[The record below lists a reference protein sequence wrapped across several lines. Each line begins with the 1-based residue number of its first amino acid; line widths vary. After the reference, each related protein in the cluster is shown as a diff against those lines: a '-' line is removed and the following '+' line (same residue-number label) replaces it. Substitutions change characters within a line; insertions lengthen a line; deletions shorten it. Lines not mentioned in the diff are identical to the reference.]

1 MMMSIDQLTTEESV
15 ISNLITN
22 PKLLVDFKLK
32 PYMFKNQEYQKVI
45 EFIFETGKTD
55 INSLYYKSREDDSF
69 IPTKELK
76 RLYKSEATSPTFFM
90 QDQMNLLN
98 NYVINQANRLSEEYN
113 KLPTRENMH
122 LLIDEL
128 QKLNQLS
135 IDKKNPTDEYI
146 KKVMSDTLSD
156 EPRALITTG
165 FESMDRKIY
174 GFEKGQL
181 NVIAARPSLGK
192 TALAL
197 NMMWQMAIKGYT
209 TSFFSLET
217 TGDLVVQRLAAAI
230 SKVELT
236 EIKRSNNLGIEKTDK
251 IMNALDLI
259 KKSGLNIFD
268 ESNLTP
274 QRVREQAMKQTDKPQ
289 IIFIDYLQ
297 LMKSDIPTN
306 DRRVEVETISRDL
319 KNIANETGS
328 VIVLLSQLNRGVES
342 RNDKRPMMSDL
353 KESGGIE
360 ADANMIMMLYRE
372 DYYDRE
378 AVDVLSGK
386 SEVEVNIAKNKDG
399 ETGVIKLDFYKKI
412 QRFFDV

>member
-1 MMMSIDQLTTEESV
+1 MMMNIDQLTTEESV

-45 EFIFETGKTD
+45 EFIFETGKSD
-55 INSLYYKSREDDSF
+55 INSLYYKSREDNSF

-98 NYVINQANRLSEEYN
+98 NYVINQANQLSEEYN

-156 EPRALITTG
+156 DPRALITTG

-378 AVDVLSGK
+378 SVDVLSGK

>member
-1 MMMSIDQLTTEESV
+1 MNIDQLTTEESV

-217 TGDLVVQRLAAAI
+217 TGDLVVQRLASAI

>member
-1 MMMSIDQLTTEESV
+1 MTMNIDQLTTEESV

-45 EFIFETGKTD
+45 EFIFETGKSD

-98 NYVINQANRLSEEYN
+98 NYVINQANQLSEEYN

-181 NVIAARPSLGK
+181 NVIAARPSLG
-192 TALAL
+192 
-197 NMMWQMAIKGYT
+197 
-209 TSFFSLET
+209 
-217 TGDLVVQRLAAAI
+217 
-230 SKVELT
+230 
-236 EIKRSNNLGIEKTDK
+236 
-251 IMNALDLI
+251 
-259 KKSGLNIFD
+259 
-268 ESNLTP
+268 
-274 QRVREQAMKQTDKPQ
+274 
-289 IIFIDYLQ
+289 
-297 LMKSDIPTN
+297 
-306 DRRVEVETISRDL
+306 
-319 KNIANETGS
+319 
-328 VIVLLSQLNRGVES
+328 GVS
-342 RNDKRPMMSDL
+342 PL
-353 KESGGIE
+353 
-360 ADANMIMMLYRE
+360 
-372 DYYDRE
+372 
-378 AVDVLSGK
+378 
-386 SEVEVNIAKNKDG
+386 
-399 ETGVIKLDFYKKI
+399 
-412 QRFFDV
+412 

>member
-1 MMMSIDQLTTEESV
+1 MTMNIDQLTTEESV

-32 PYMFKNQEYQKVI
+32 PYMFKNEEYQKVI
-45 EFIFETGKTD
+45 EFIFETGKSD
-55 INSLYYKSREDDSF
+55 INSLYYKSREDNSF

-98 NYVINQANRLSEEYN
+98 NYVINQANQLSEEYN
-113 KLPTRENMH
+113 KLPSRENMH

-197 NMMWQMAIKGYT
+197 NMMWQMALKGYT

-217 TGDLVVQRLAAAI
+217 TGDLVVQRLVSAI

-378 AVDVLSGK
+378 AVDNFTGK
-386 SEVEVNIAKNKDG
+386 SELEVNIAKNKDG

-412 QRFFDV
+412 QRFLDV

>member
-1 MMMSIDQLTTEESV
+1 MMMNIDQLTTEESV

-45 EFIFETGKTD
+45 EFIFETGKSD

-98 NYVINQANRLSEEYN
+98 NYVINQANQLSEEYN
-113 KLPTRENMH
+113 KLPSRENMH

-197 NMMWQMAIKGYT
+197 NMMWQMALKGYT

-217 TGDLVVQRLAAAI
+217 TGDLVVQRLVSAI

-378 AVDVLSGK
+378 AVDNFTGK
-386 SEVEVNIAKNKDG
+386 SELEVNIAKNKDG

>member
-1 MMMSIDQLTTEESV
+1 MTMNIDQLTTEESV

-32 PYMFKNQEYQKVI
+32 PYMFKNQEYRKVI
-45 EFIFETGKTD
+45 EFIFETGKSD

-98 NYVINQANRLSEEYN
+98 NYVINQANQLSEEYN

-146 KKVMSDTLSD
+146 KKVMSDILSD

-217 TGDLVVQRLAAAI
+217 TGDLVVQRLASAI

>member
-1 MMMSIDQLTTEESV
+1 MMMNIDQLTTEESV

-45 EFIFETGKTD
+45 EFIFETGKSD

-98 NYVINQANRLSEEYN
+98 NYVINQANQLSEEYN

-217 TGDLVVQRLAAAI
+217 TGDLVVQRLASAI

-251 IMNALDLI
+251 IMNTLDLI

-378 AVDVLSGK
+378 SVDVLSGK

>member
-1 MMMSIDQLTTEESV
+1 MTMNIDQLTTEESV

-217 TGDLVVQRLAAAI
+217 TGDLVVQRLASAI

>member
-1 MMMSIDQLTTEESV
+1 MMNIDQLTTEESV

-22 PKLLVDFKLK
+22 PNLLVDFKLK
-32 PYMFKNQEYQKVI
+32 PYMFKNEDYQKII
-45 EFIFETGKTD
+45 EFIFETGKSD
-55 INSLYYKSREDDSF
+55 INSLYYKSREDRNF
-69 IPTKELK
+69 IPTDELK
-76 RLYKSEATSPTFFM
+76 RLYKSEATAPMFFM

-98 NYVINQANRLSEEYN
+98 SYVVSRANSLSEEYN
-113 KLPTRENMH
+113 ELPTRENMH

-165 FESMDRKIY
+165 FKSMNSKLY

-197 NMMWQMAIKGYT
+197 NMMWQMALEGYT

-217 TGDLVVQRLAAAI
+217 TGDLVVQRLVSSIA
-230 SKVELT
+230 KVELT

-297 LMKSDIPTN
+297 LMKSDISTN

-378 AVDVLSGK
+378 AVDNFTGK
-386 SEVEVNIAKNKDG
+386 SEVEVNVAKNKDG

-412 QRFFDV
+412 QRFMDV

>member
-1 MMMSIDQLTTEESV
+1 MTMNIDQLTTEESV

-45 EFIFETGKTD
+45 EFIFETGKSD

-217 TGDLVVQRLAAAI
+217 TGDLVVQRLASAI

-274 QRVREQAMKQTDKPQ
+274 QRVREQAMKQSDKPQ

>member
-1 MMMSIDQLTTEESV
+1 MTMNIDQLTTEESV

-45 EFIFETGKTD
+45 EFIFETGKSD

-165 FESMDRKIY
+165 FDSMDRKIY

>member
-1 MMMSIDQLTTEESV
+1 MTMNIDQLTTEESV

-32 PYMFKNQEYQKVI
+32 PYMFKNQEYRKVI
-45 EFIFETGKTD
+45 EFIFETGKSD
-55 INSLYYKSREDDSF
+55 INSLYYKSREDNSF

-98 NYVINQANRLSEEYN
+98 NYVINQANQLSEEYN

-217 TGDLVVQRLAAAI
+217 TGDLVVQRLASAI

>member
-1 MMMSIDQLTTEESV
+1 MNIDQLTTEESV

-45 EFIFETGKTD
+45 EFIFETGKSD

-98 NYVINQANRLSEEYN
+98 NYVINQANQLSEEYN

-378 AVDVLSGK
+378 SVDILSGK

>member
-1 MMMSIDQLTTEESV
+1 MTMNIDQLTTEESV

-45 EFIFETGKTD
+45 EFIFETGKSD
-55 INSLYYKSREDDSF
+55 INSLYYKSREDNSF

-98 NYVINQANRLSEEYN
+98 NYVINQANQLSEEYN

-217 TGDLVVQRLAAAI
+217 TGDLVVQRLASAI

>member
-1 MMMSIDQLTTEESV
+1 
-15 ISNLITN
+15 
-22 PKLLVDFKLK
+22 
-32 PYMFKNQEYQKVI
+32 MFKNQEYRKVI
-45 EFIFETGKTD
+45 EFIFETGKSD

-98 NYVINQANRLSEEYN
+98 NYVINQANQLSEEYN

-217 TGDLVVQRLAAAI
+217 TGDLVVQRLASAI

>member
-1 MMMSIDQLTTEESV
+1 MS
-15 ISNLITN
+15 
-22 PKLLVDFKLK
+22 LLL
-32 PYMFKNQEYQKVI
+32 
-45 EFIFETGKTD
+45 
-55 INSLYYKSREDDSF
+55 
-69 IPTKELK
+69 
-76 RLYKSEATSPTFFM
+76 
-90 QDQMNLLN
+90 
-98 NYVINQANRLSEEYN
+98 
-113 KLPTRENMH
+113 
-122 LLIDEL
+122 DEL
-128 QKLNQLS
+128 QKLNKLS

-146 KKVMSDTLSD
+146 KQVMSDTLSD

-165 FESMDRKIY
+165 FKSMDSKIY

-197 NMMWQMAIKGYT
+197 NMMWTMATEGYPT
-209 TSFFSLET
+209 TFFSLET
-217 TGDLVVQRLAAAI
+217 TGDLVVQRMVSSIAN
-230 SKVELT
+230 VELT
-236 EIKRSNNLGIEKTDK
+236 ELKRSSNLGIEKTDK
-251 IMNALDLI
+251 VMKALDLI
-259 KKSGLNIFD
+259 KKSGLNIFA
-268 ESNLTP
+268 ESDLTP

-328 VIVLLSQLNRGVES
+328 IIVLLSQLNRGVES

-378 AVDVLSGK
+378 AVDTFTGK
-386 SEVEVNIAKNKDG
+386 SELEVNIAKNKDG
-399 ETGVIKLDFYKKI
+399 ETGVIKLDFFKKT
-412 QRFFDV
+412 QRFMDV

>member
-1 MMMSIDQLTTEESV
+1 MTNIDQLSTEESV

-22 PKLLVDFKLK
+22 PNLLIDFKLK
-32 PYMFKNQEYQKVI
+32 PHMFRNTEYQKLI
-45 EFIFETGKTD
+45 EYIFETGKSD
-55 INSLYYKSREDDSF
+55 INSLYYKSREDENF
-69 IPTKELK
+69 ISTNELK
-76 RLYKSEATSPTFFM
+76 RLYKSEATAPMFFM
-90 QDQMNLLN
+90 QDQMNMLN
-98 NYVINQANRLSEEYN
+98 SYVVFKTNELSAEYN
-113 KLPTRENMH
+113 KMPSRENMS
-122 LLIDEL
+122 LLLDEL
-128 QKLNQLS
+128 QKLNKLS

-146 KKVMSDTLSD
+146 KQVMSDTLSD

-165 FESMDRKIY
+165 FKSMDSKIY

-197 NMMWQMAIKGYT
+197 NMMWTMATEGYPT
-209 TSFFSLET
+209 TFFSLET
-217 TGDLVVQRLAAAI
+217 TGDLVVQRMVSSIAN
-230 SKVELT
+230 VELI
-236 EIKRSNNLGIEKTDK
+236 ELKRSSNLGIEKTDK
-251 IMNALDLI
+251 VMKALDLI
-259 KKSGLNIFD
+259 KKSGLNIFA
-268 ESNLTP
+268 ESDLTP

-328 VIVLLSQLNRGVES
+328 IIVLLSQLNRGVES

-372 DYYDRE
+372 DYYDQE
-378 AVDVLSGK
+378 AVDTFTGK
-386 SEVEVNIAKNKDG
+386 SELEVNIAKNKDG
-399 ETGVIKLDFYKKI
+399 ETGVIKLDFFKKT
-412 QRFFDV
+412 QRFMDV

>member
-1 MMMSIDQLTTEESV
+1 MNIDQLTTEESV

-45 EFIFETGKTD
+45 EFIFETGKSD

-98 NYVINQANRLSEEYN
+98 NYVINKANQLSEEYN
-113 KLPTRENMH
+113 KLPTRENMN

-165 FESMDRKIY
+165 FDSMDRKIY

>member
-1 MMMSIDQLTTEESV
+1 MKNIDQLTTEESV

-32 PYMFKNQEYQKVI
+32 PYMFKNQEYQQVI
-45 EFIFETGKTD
+45 EFIFETGKSD
-55 INSLYYKSREDDSF
+55 INSLYYKSREDTDF
-69 IPTKELK
+69 IPTDELK
-76 RLYKSEATSPTFFM
+76 RLYKSEATSPIFFM

-98 NYVINQANRLSEEYN
+98 SYVISQANELSQEYN
-113 KLPTRENMH
+113 KFPTRENMH

-146 KKVMSDTLSD
+146 KKVMSETLSD
-156 EPRALITTG
+156 EPRTLITTG
-165 FESMDRKIY
+165 FNSMDSKIY

-197 NMMWQMAIKGYT
+197 NMMWQMSIKGYT

-217 TGDLVVQRLAAAI
+217 TGDLVVQRLVSSIA
-230 SKVELT
+230 KVELT

-274 QRVREQAMKQTDKPQ
+274 QRVREQAMKKTDKPQ

-297 LMKSDIPTN
+297 LMKSDINTN

-378 AVDVLSGK
+378 TVDDFTGK
-386 SEVEVNIAKNKDG
+386 SELEVNIAKNKDG

-412 QRFFDV
+412 QRFMDV

>member
-1 MMMSIDQLTTEESV
+1 MNIDQLTTEESV

-32 PYMFKNQEYQKVI
+32 PYMFKNQEYKKVI
-45 EFIFETGKTD
+45 EFIFETGKSD

-98 NYVINQANRLSEEYN
+98 NYVINQANQLSEEYN

>member
-1 MMMSIDQLTTEESV
+1 M
-15 ISNLITN
+15 
-22 PKLLVDFKLK
+22 
-32 PYMFKNQEYQKVI
+32 
-45 EFIFETGKTD
+45 
-55 INSLYYKSREDDSF
+55 
-69 IPTKELK
+69 
-76 RLYKSEATSPTFFM
+76 
-90 QDQMNLLN
+90 
-98 NYVINQANRLSEEYN
+98 
-113 KLPTRENMH
+113 
-122 LLIDEL
+122 
-128 QKLNQLS
+128 
-135 IDKKNPTDEYI
+135 
-146 KKVMSDTLSD
+146 
-156 EPRALITTG
+156 
-165 FESMDRKIY
+165 
-174 GFEKGQL
+174 
-181 NVIAARPSLGK
+181 K

>member
-1 MMMSIDQLTTEESV
+1 MNIDQLTTEESV

-32 PYMFKNQEYQKVI
+32 PYMFKNQEYRKVI
-45 EFIFETGKTD
+45 EFIFETGKSD
-55 INSLYYKSREDDSF
+55 INSLYYKSREDNSF

-98 NYVINQANRLSEEYN
+98 NYVINQANQLSEEYN

-217 TGDLVVQRLAAAI
+217 TGDLVVQRLASAI

>member
-1 MMMSIDQLTTEESV
+1 MKNIDQLTTEESV

-32 PYMFKNQEYQKVI
+32 PYMFKNQEYQQVI
-45 EFIFETGKTD
+45 EFIFETGKSD
-55 INSLYYKSREDDSF
+55 INSLYYKSREDTNF
-69 IPTKELK
+69 IPTDELK

-98 NYVINQANRLSEEYN
+98 SYVINQANQLSEEYN
-113 KLPTRENMH
+113 KLPSRENMH
-122 LLIDEL
+122 ALIDEL

-165 FESMDRKIY
+165 FNSMDSKIY

-217 TGDLVVQRLAAAI
+217 TGDLVVQRLVSSIA
-230 SKVELT
+230 KVELT

-259 KKSGLNIFD
+259 KQSGLNIFD

-274 QRVREQAMKQTDKPQ
+274 QRVREQAMKKTDKPQ

-297 LMKSDIPTN
+297 LMKSDINTN

-378 AVDVLSGK
+378 AVDDFTGK
-386 SEVEVNIAKNKDG
+386 SELEVNIAKNKDG

-412 QRFFDV
+412 QRFMDV

>member
-1 MMMSIDQLTTEESV
+1 MTMNIDQLTTEESV

-32 PYMFKNQEYQKVI
+32 PYMFKNQEYRKVI
-45 EFIFETGKTD
+45 EFIFETGKSD

-98 NYVINQANRLSEEYN
+98 NYVINKANQLSEEYN

-217 TGDLVVQRLAAAI
+217 TGDLVVQRLASAI

>member
-1 MMMSIDQLTTEESV
+1 MTMNIDQLTTEESV

-32 PYMFKNQEYQKVI
+32 PYMFKNQEYRKVI
-45 EFIFETGKTD
+45 EFIFETGKSD

-98 NYVINQANRLSEEYN
+98 NYVINQANQLSEEYN

-217 TGDLVVQRLAAAI
+217 TGDLVVQRLASAI

-378 AVDVLSGK
+378 VVDVLSGK

>member
-1 MMMSIDQLTTEESV
+1 MMMNIDQLTTEESV

-45 EFIFETGKTD
+45 EFIFETGKSD
-55 INSLYYKSREDDSF
+55 INSLYYKSREDNSF

-165 FESMDRKIY
+165 FDSMDRKIY

-306 DRRVEVETISRDL
+306 DRRVEVETISRNL
-319 KNIANETGS
+319 KNIANETGT

-378 AVDVLSGK
+378 SVDVLSGK

>member
-1 MMMSIDQLTTEESV
+1 MTMNIDQLTTEESV

-45 EFIFETGKTD
+45 EFIFETGKSD

-217 TGDLVVQRLAAAI
+217 TGDLVVQRLASAI

>member
-1 MMMSIDQLTTEESV
+1 MKNIDQLTTEESV

-22 PKLLVDFKLK
+22 PNLLVDFKLK
-32 PYMFKNQEYQKVI
+32 PYMFKNQEYQQVI
-45 EFIFETGKTD
+45 EFIFETGKSD
-55 INSLYYKSREDDSF
+55 INSLYYKSREDTDF
-69 IPTKELK
+69 IPTDELK

-98 NYVINQANRLSEEYN
+98 SYVISQANQLSEEYN
-113 KLPTRENMH
+113 KLPSRENMH
-122 LLIDEL
+122 ALIDEL

-165 FESMDRKIY
+165 FNSMDSKIY

-217 TGDLVVQRLAAAI
+217 TGDLVVQRLVSSIA
-230 SKVELT
+230 KVELT

-259 KKSGLNIFD
+259 KQSGLNIFD

-274 QRVREQAMKQTDKPQ
+274 QRVREQAMKKTDKPQ

-297 LMKSDIPTN
+297 LMKSDINTN

-378 AVDVLSGK
+378 AVDDFTGK
-386 SEVEVNIAKNKDG
+386 SELEVNIAKNKDG

-412 QRFFDV
+412 QRFMDV